1 VEYGIQREGPVVKRY
16 RCFQLCKNG
25 KAVVSQT
32 PTGESLRGR
41 TSFLLSFIMLLS
53 VVLVALGLGLVH
65 AAPTVTTSSHAASG
79 ASAASGG
86 QTHPTI
92 DVDLGYTQYEGY
104 KLPSGINQWLGMRY
118 AAAPLGDLRF
128 KAPQD
133 PPKSG
138 KQTAHKVRL
147 HLIPRTPDLLLTFHS
162 MEPSATLLLQPS
174 SIRRTRKIV
183 FSLTYLL
190 QLTVLVRTLS
200 TFSSREEAS
209 TLLPTPTRTLRS

>member
-1 VEYGIQREGPVVKRY
+1 LIRDICEYGIQREGPVIKRY

-65 AAPTVTTSSHAASG
+65 AAPTVATSSHAASG
-79 ASAASGG
+79 AG

-147 HLIPRTPDLLLTFHS
+147 HLISRTPDLLLTFHS

-174 SIRRTRKIV
+174 STRRTRKIV
-183 FSLTYLL
+183 FSLMYLL
-190 QLTVLVRTLS
+190 QLTALVRTLS
-200 TFSSREEAS
+200 IFSSREEAS
-209 TLLPTPTRTLRS
+209 TLLPTQTRTLRS